1 MIGELPRYRPRA
13 LRRPTLAY
21 TRLARRRSIPG
32 PGAGPG
38 PSISGA
44 RTKTSTAAA
53 AAVNTEIVLFDHGP
67 AEFPVATV
75 RPREARARVI
85 ALLADLQHWLAA
97 RWAWFRPRTV
107 PCAVAALGMFA
118 VMASADYLA
127 HGHEKHGSP
136 SVITILISPR

>member
-21 TRLARRRSIPG
+21 TRLARRRSR
-32 PGAGPG
+32 
-38 PSISGA
+38 A
-44 RTKTSTAAA
+44 RTKTSTASARP
-53 AAVNTEIVLFDHGP
+53 VNTEIVLFDHGP
-67 AEFPVATV
+67 VEFPVATL

-107 PCAVAALGMFA
+107 PCAVAGLGMFA
-118 VMASADYLA
+118 VIASADYLA
-127 HGHEKHGSP
+127 HGHEKHDAP
-136 SVITILISPR
+136 SVITVLLSPR

>member
-1 MIGELPRYRPRA
+1 MIGELPRYRPRG

-21 TRLARRRSIPG
+21 TRLARRRSIRG
-32 PGAGPG
+32 R
-38 PSISGA
+38 A
-44 RTKTSTAAA
+44 RTKTSTAPA